1 MFDSWAGELGPREFG
16 VFSLPFLVQIATR
29 VKHALGNDA
38 VPMIVF
44 ARGAHYALE
53 ELAQSE
59 YDGMSL
65 DWTIDPES
73 ARKRTA
79 GNITLQGNADPCLL
93 YGNKDTIREYVRNML
108 QGFGTKERLIAN
120 LGHGMYPGNFKK
132 LLKKDHDPEH
142 LKMYLEAIRDISLEM
157 NKD

>member
-1 MFDSWAGELGPREFG
+1 MFDSWAGELGPREFST
-16 VFSLPFLVQIATR
+16 FSLPFLLQIASR
-29 VKHALGNDA
+29 VKQGLGNDA

-53 ELAQSE
+53 DLSKSD

-65 DWTIDPES
+65 DWTMDPES
-73 ARKRTA
+73 ARKRTL

-93 YGNKDTIREYVRNML
+93 YGDNDTIREYVRNML

-120 LGHGMYPGNFKK
+120 LGHGMYPGNFKTC
-132 LLKKDHDPEH
+132 KK
-142 LKMYLEAIRDISLEM
+142 RS
-157 NKD
+157 

>member
-1 MFDSWAGELGPREFG
+1 
-16 VFSLPFLVQIATR
+16 VFSLPFLLQIAQR
-29 VKHALGNDA
+29 VKEGLGSDA

-53 ELAQSE
+53 DLSKSE

-65 DWTIDPES
+65 DWTVDPES
-73 ARKRTA
+73 ARKRTL

-108 QGFGTKERLIAN
+108 RGFGTKERLIAN
-120 LGHGMYPGNFKK
+120 LGHGMYPGNSKF
-132 LLKKDHDPEH
+132 LKKDHDPEH
-142 LKMYLEAIRDISLEM
+142 LRMYLEAIRDISLEM